1 VTDLEFLS
9 LLNAID
15 FPRLYWEL
23 CDRFPLL
30 RPGLERPSGWKEA
43 ILAAFQE
50 MGVKPRYD
58 PDERCFIFEEEEIGG
73 FNWDGALFMQRNGVE
88 LTFGGQA
95 QDAHLGTVLAV
106 LAYDAKRLADP
117 TFKRDRFAG
126 PPPYPRPACN
136 GDLATLKEI
145 VKEFVS
151 LVRLVKDAIRR
162 QEGKKG
168 ESEQTRAE

>member
-9 LLNAID
+9 LLNAVD

-30 RPGLERPSGWKEA
+30 RPGLERPSGWKET
-43 ILAAFQE
+43 IIAAFHE
-50 MGVKPRYD
+50 MGIDPRYE
-58 PDERCFIFEEEEIGG
+58 PYERCFIFEEEQIGG
-73 FNWDGALFMQRNGVE
+73 FSWDGTFCMQRNGVE
-88 LTFGGQA
+88 LIFSGQS

-117 TFKRDRFAG
+117 TFKRDRFTG
-126 PPPYPRPACN
+126 PPPYPRPAYN
-136 GDLATLKEI
+136 GDLVALKEI

-151 LVRLVKDAIRR
+151 LVRLVKDAIRT
-162 QEGKKG
+162 QEGRKG
-168 ESEQTRAE
+168 ESGKTRTE